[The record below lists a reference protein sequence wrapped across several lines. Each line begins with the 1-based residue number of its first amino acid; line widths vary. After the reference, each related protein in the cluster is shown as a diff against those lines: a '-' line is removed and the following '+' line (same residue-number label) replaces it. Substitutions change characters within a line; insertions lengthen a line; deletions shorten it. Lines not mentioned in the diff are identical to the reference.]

1 MIVIEILVI
10 ILAIVSLY
18 LAGRFLAS
26 KSWVMG
32 WVRGSIGLA
41 FVGLAVFFV
50 LVVMDF
56 FSYEKL
62 LEEDTL
68 ATLNIEKLGEQH
80 YTVNVE
86 YILESRQESYEL
98 RGDLWQ
104 MDAKIIRWL
113 GFFRAIGAKPGYRL
127 DRISGRY
134 YSLEDER
141 RYERTVYSINESK
154 MGLDVWSWLQNGGS
168 FVPWVD
174 AVYGSAT
181 YLPLADGAIY
191 QVRLS
196 SNGLTAFPVNSIAKK
211 AVEGEW

>member
-1 MIVIEILVI
+1 MIVIQILI
-10 ILAIVSLY
+10 ILFALLSLY
-18 LAGRFLAS
+18 FAAKFLAS
-26 KSWVMG
+26 KSWIMG
-32 WVRGSIGLA
+32 WIRGSIGLF
-41 FVGLAVFFV
+41 FVGIAVFFV
-50 LVVMDF
+50 LVVVDF
-56 FSYEKL
+56 ASYENI

-68 ATLNIEKLGEQH
+68 ATLSIEEVAKQH
-80 YTVNVE
+80 YKVNVE
-86 YILESRQESYEL
+86 YILESHEENYEL
-98 RGDLWQ
+98 HGDLWQ

-113 GFFRAIGAKPGYRL
+113 GLFQALGVKPGYRL

-141 RYERTVYSINESK
+141 RNDRSVYSLHQSK
-154 MGLDVWSWLQNGGS
+154 LGMDVWSWLQNGGS

-196 SNGLTAFPVNSIAKK
+196 NNGLTAFPVNGVAKQ
-211 AVEGEW
+211 AVSGEW